1 MSMETSYSHICVCA
15 LMFKISVIYLTC
27 RFYIGAYH
35 ALKWG
40 YSNMDVLVALGTNA
54 AYFYPVYIVLKA
66 LTSASL
72 EGHDFFLKQVLC
84 WYLSYCWEMFSW
96 LKLLNLQELQCR
108 IKLLRWFVFLFAPV
122 IQYEVNTFD
131 LTRLTRILLDAF
143 FFICKAINWMCGI
156 LLSPFHSMH
165 VHLHFQGIYWNIVS
179 YLD

>member
-1 MSMETSYSHICVCA
+1 MRILKHGCAGSFGYKCCLLLSCVHC
-15 LMFKISVIYLTC
+15 FESTNIILT
-27 RFYIGAYH
+27 
-35 ALKWG
+35 WG
-40 YSNMDVLVALGTNA
+40 TWL
-54 AYFYPVYIVLKA
+54 
-66 LTSASL
+66 
-72 EGHDFFLKQVLC
+72 FFLKQVLC